1 MSDSGRTMRTPL
13 EIQLEHFRR
22 RGVTT
27 GDAIAELFQRC
38 DEKDA
43 RIAELERRLG
53 WVMAAEIG
61 ADLIAEHIEKDARIA
76 ELEQEL
82 QLERERDDHLDEVE
96 RREGRDETIRLTRRE
111 IAAVAEKEGQDE

>member
-1 MSDSGRTMRTPL
+1 VTFQIPMRYGDGFEGMMMMKARTRMSDSGRTMRTPL

-43 RIAELERRLG
+43 RIAELEASL
-53 WVMAAEIG
+53 VAAR
-61 ADLIAEHIEKDARIA
+61 DRIV
-76 ELEQEL
+76 ELEKLLGKPIASYWVEGP
-82 QLERERDDHLDEVE
+82 DE
-96 RREGRDETIRLTRRE
+96 
-111 IAAVAEKEGQDE
+111 